1 MAGIEQKVVLAV
13 GRIRKGVQREHFRE
27 KRARSDKQ
35 AMSLTSLLLLALPPS
50 LHHFYQLVNDHAES
64 RPLTTL
70 HDRRILNGM
79 VNDSAEQLTTVFLAL
94 ADPTRRAI
102 LERLAHGEASG
113 TELARPF
120 SISVPAISKHLRVL
134 EHADLILH
142 RKDGRTHRF
151 RLAARPLKEA
161 ATWLEHYRQFW
172 EAQFDSLDTY
182 LLATEEEEQDIDDTS
197 ST

>member
-1 MAGIEQKVVLAV
+1 
-13 GRIRKGVQREHFRE
+13 
-27 KRARSDKQ
+27 
-35 AMSLTSLLLLALPPS
+35 
-50 LHHFYQLVNDHAES
+50 
-64 RPLTTL
+64 
-70 HDRRILNGM
+70 M
-79 VNDSAEQLTTVFLAL
+79 VNNSSAQLNTVFLAL

-151 RLAARPLKEA
+151 RLATGPMKDAVA
-161 ATWLEHYRQFW
+161 WLEQYRNFW
-172 EAQFDSLDTY
+172 EAQFDSLETY
-182 LLATEEEEQDIDDTS
+182 LQVTSQEEQDTNDTS
-197 ST
+197 SPS

>member
-1 MAGIEQKVVLAV
+1 
-13 GRIRKGVQREHFRE
+13 
-27 KRARSDKQ
+27 
-35 AMSLTSLLLLALPPS
+35 
-50 LHHFYQLVNDHAES
+50 
-64 RPLTTL
+64 
-70 HDRRILNGM
+70 M
-79 VNDSAEQLTTVFLAL
+79 VNYSSERLTTVFLAL

-102 LERLAHGEASG
+102 LERLARGEASG

-134 EHADLILH
+134 ENADLILH

-161 ATWLEHYRQFW
+161 ATWLEHYRHFW

-182 LLATEEEEQDIDDTS
+182 LLTTAEEEQDIDDPS
-197 ST
+197 STS

>member
-1 MAGIEQKVVLAV
+1 M
-13 GRIRKGVQREHFRE
+13 
-27 KRARSDKQ
+27 
-35 AMSLTSLLLLALPPS
+35 
-50 LHHFYQLVNDHAES
+50 LHSSSAEGGL
-64 RPLTTL
+64 LTTL
-70 HDRRILNGM
+70 HDHHILNYM
-79 VNDSAEQLTTVFLAL
+79 VNYSSEQLNTVFLAL

-134 EHADLILH
+134 ENADLILH

-151 RLAARPLKEA
+151 RLAARPMKEA
-161 ATWLEHYRQFW
+161 ASWLEQYRHFW

-182 LLATEEEEQDIDDTS
+182 LLTTAEEEQDIDDPS
-197 ST
+197 SIS